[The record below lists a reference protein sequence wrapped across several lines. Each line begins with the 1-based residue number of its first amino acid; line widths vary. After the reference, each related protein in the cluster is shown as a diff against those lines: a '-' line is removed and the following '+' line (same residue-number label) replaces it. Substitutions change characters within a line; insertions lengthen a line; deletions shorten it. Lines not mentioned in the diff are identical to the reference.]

1 MQTIQ
6 PFFGAIDAFLEAFL
20 PPIDQVRPAA
30 CPACGNLA
38 HKPDAPL
45 GIVGHGTYERHVR
58 GIDAAMRYAMIR
70 IRRFLCRACEQTISV
85 LPDLLH
91 PRRWYGAWAILTALV
106 LHLMRGT
113 TATEIAERAEIVVE
127 SVTWRTPARWRRQ
140 LLDRLWGWWGRQLG
154 ARGPA
159 ESREEGRRRLVRLLA
174 QADASPSSLRSL
186 PRAARALVRGT
197 VHARGLAWRLG
208 RTAPGSIRR
217 EARM

>member
-1 MQTIQ
+1 MQIVH
-6 PFFGAIDAFLEAFL
+6 PLFGAVDALLEAFL
-20 PPIDQVRPAA
+20 PEIDLVRPPS
-30 CPACGNLA
+30 CPGCGNLA
-38 HKPDAPL
+38 HKPNAPL

-70 IRRFLCRACEQTISV
+70 IRRFFCRACEQTISI

-113 TATEIAERAEIVVE
+113 TAREIADQAGVAVE
-127 SVTWRTPARWRRQ
+127 SLAWRAPSRWRRQ
-140 LLDRLWGWWGRQLG
+140 LLDRLWGWWGRELG
-154 ARGPA
+154 ARGAA
-159 ESREEGRRRLVRLLA
+159 ETRAEGRRRLARLLA
-174 QADASPSSLRSL
+174 QVDVSPSALRSM

-208 RTAPGSIRR
+208 RAAPGSIRR
-217 EARM
+217 EARS

>member
-6 PFFGAIDAFLEAFL
+6 PLFGAIDAFLEAFL
-20 PPIDQVRPAA
+20 PPVDQVRPAV

-58 GIDAAMRYAMIR
+58 GVDATMRYAAIR
-70 IRRFLCRACEQTISV
+70 VRRFLCRACELTISV
-85 LPDLLH
+85 LPNLLH

-106 LHLMRGT
+106 LHLARGT
-113 TATEIAERAEIVVE
+113 TAREIAERAGVVVE
-127 SVTWRTPARWRRQ
+127 SLAWRTPARWRRQ

-154 ARGPA
+154 VRGPA
-159 ESREEGRRRLVRLLA
+159 ESREEGRRRLERLLA
-174 QADASPSSLRSL
+174 QVDASPPLLRAM

-197 VHARGLAWRLG
+197 VHARGLVWRLG
-208 RTAPGSIRR
+208 RAAPGSIRR